1 MATNAHYFVLFSIY
15 TANYS
20 LTGTRICD
28 MQNVI
33 YIWLLR
39 VEIWLDKSYSPFRR
53 VSHRLSSP
61 QTRLLLFMYSE
72 KTNNGKC

>member
-20 LTGTRICD
+20 LTGTCICK
-28 MQNVI
+28 NVI

-61 QTRLLLFMYSE
+61 ETRLLLFIYSE
-72 KTNNGKC
+72 KTSNGKC